1 MTEKQIIHLLAAI
14 VFLFL
19 IGGVVLLVYI
29 KFISPLFAYIKYIY
43 FEKKEELRIREQQK
57 EEEYKK
63 IFETEPEYI
72 FKQAKITAMR
82 NHVYYQQNLGFPQM
96 PQKVDEYYVTFLN
109 EDGEEKEYLVSQEFF
124 YNVVKGEEGT
134 LITVNGNFF
143 DFGDGID
150 VVTDVEDEETG
161 EAVGEEN
168 PEE

>member
-1 MTEKQIIHLLAAI
+1 MTEFQIIALSVGIYALIVGIILFFYFKYQYPKDKAA
-14 VFLFL
+14 
-19 IGGVVLLVYI
+19 
-29 KFISPLFAYIKYIY
+29 A
-43 FEKKEELRIREQQK
+43 ELRKQQK

-63 IFETEPEYI
+63 LFETEPEYI

-124 YNVVKGEEGT
+124 YNVVKDEEGT
-134 LITVNGNFF
+134 LVTVNGNFF

-150 VVTDVEDEETG
+150 VITDEEI
-161 EAVGEEN
+161 
-168 PEE
+168 

>member
-1 MTEKQIIHLLAAI
+1 MTDNQIIALSVGVIVLIYGGILFWYFKYQYPKDKAAA
-14 VFLFL
+14 
-19 IGGVVLLVYI
+19 
-29 KFISPLFAYIKYIY
+29 K
-43 FEKKEELRIREQQK
+43 LRKQQK

-82 NHVYYQQNLGFPQM
+82 NYVYYQQNLGFPQM

-109 EDGEEKEYLVSQEFF
+109 EDGEEKEYPVSQEFF

-143 DFGDGID
+143 DFGDGVD
-150 VVTDVEDEETG
+150 VVADEEI
-161 EAVGEEN
+161 EEN
-168 PEE
+168 AEK